1 MNKEQIFG
9 IIRHLLTSVGGVIIT
24 NGYMSDGGCRN
35 NRIYYG
41 GVIWSVLSKKKEVE
55 VSKYKPFGFFKLVL
69 YIKNP
74 PNWWVF

>member
-24 NGYMSDGGCRN
+24 NGYMSDGMLTEITGS
-35 NRIYYG
+35 IIAIV

-55 VSKYKPFGFFKLVL
+55 VK
-69 YIKNP
+69 
-74 PNWWVF
+74 

>member
-24 NGYMSDGGCRN
+24 NVRWHVAEITGS
-35 NRIYYG
+35 IIAIV

-55 VSKYKPFGFFKLVL
+55 VSK
-69 YIKNP
+69 
-74 PNWWVF
+74 